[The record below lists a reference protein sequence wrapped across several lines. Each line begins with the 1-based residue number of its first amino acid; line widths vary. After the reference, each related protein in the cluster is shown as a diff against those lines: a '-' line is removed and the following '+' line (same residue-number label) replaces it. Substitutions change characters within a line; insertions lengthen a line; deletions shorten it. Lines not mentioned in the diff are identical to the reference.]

1 MQFHSQQFQSTRAVC
16 DQLITACNQNFLNM
30 RKHRQQICL
39 KMSLFCQETTSQ
51 CALKYVNRFV
61 LYDEASVCGLSKE
74 RLLCGRDGVSSTMHN
89 LIVGLVAVWC
99 SFGPP
104 DFRNLNSGCDS
115 YCPEFSDGYLGQE
128 TQEVLRRNCRLIKG
142 GD

>member
-1 MQFHSQQFQSTRAVC
+1 
-16 DQLITACNQNFLNM
+16 M

-61 LYDEASVCGLSKE
+61 LYDEALLCSLSKG
-74 RLLCGRDGVSSTMHN
+74 RLLCGRDVVTSTLCN
-89 LIVGLVAVWC
+89 LIVGLVAVCC

-104 DFRNLNSGCDS
+104 DFRDSDSGCDS
-115 YCPEFSDGYLGQE
+115 YCLEFSGGYLDVE
-128 TQEVLRRNCRLIKG
+128 TQQVLRRNYRVTEG
-142 GD
+142 GDQRKLPVD